1 MTKIL
6 FICHGNICRSP
17 MAEMVFKHMAR
28 QRHVDH
34 LFHVASAATSTE
46 ELGGGIHRGTRRK
59 LAEAGIPCGEHYAVQ
74 ITKADYHKYDYLIIM
89 DSRNAR
95 ELKWII
101 PSDPEGKVHMLL
113 DFSERPGESIADP
126 WYTGNFD
133 DTFRDVVE
141 GCEHFLNYLLENM

>member
-6 FICHGNICRSP
+6 FICHVNICRSP

-34 LFHVASAATSTE
+34 LFHVDSVATSTE
-46 ELGGGIHRGTRRK
+46 ELGCGIHPGTRRK
-59 LAEAGIPCGEHYAVQ
+59 LAEAGIPCGQHYAVQ
-74 ITKADYHKYDYLIIM
+74 ITKADYDKYDYLIIM

-95 ELKWII
+95 ELKRII
-101 PSDPEGKVHMLL
+101 PNDPERKVHTLL
-113 DFSERPGESIADP
+113 DFSERLGESIADP